1 MGESSKGR
9 SLRAEKI
16 IDTCAQL
23 EQRID
28 DRFPGSG
35 LRIVAG
41 EVLKIARDAM
51 VRSERMQRPNW
62 PLRLG
67 VYVILFAAIF
77 VLGKSA
83 SALRFSKELTELA
96 TFVSVVE
103 ATLGSLV
110 FLGAGAVFLVT
121 LEMRIKRDRALA
133 AIHELRALAHIVD
146 MHQLTKDPD
155 MVLSNRPRTR
165 SSPTRSLTP
174 FELGRYLDYC
184 DELLSMLSKIAALY
198 VQHFPDSAAMAAV
211 DQVETLTSGLS
222 RKIWQKIMILDRA
235 MPALAKT
242 TEMMSPSDSST
253 GAP

>member
-23 EQRID
+23 ELRIN

-67 VYVILFAAIF
+67 VYLILFAAIL
-77 VLGKSA
+77 VLGWSA
-83 SALRFSKELTELA
+83 SALRLSKELTELA

-110 FLGAGAVFLVT
+110 FLAPVGCFSSRSKYESNATGHWRQFTNCGLWHT
-121 LEMRIKRDRALA
+121 LS
-133 AIHELRALAHIVD
+133 
-146 MHQLTKDPD
+146 T
-155 MVLSNRPRTR
+155 
-165 SSPTRSLTP
+165 
-174 FELGRYLDYC
+174 C
-184 DELLSMLSKIAALY
+184 
-198 VQHFPDSAAMAAV
+198 
-211 DQVETLTSGLS
+211 TS
-222 RKIWQKIMILDRA
+222 
-235 MPALAKT
+235 
-242 TEMMSPSDSST
+242 
-253 GAP
+253 